1 MRQLGVNS
9 LWLALARA
17 GAQGFSLA
25 LSLLLARRLGEA
37 GFGEYAWLAAMTTIG
52 NAVTTFGTDTVI
64 IRELARDDRAT
75 PALLGAA
82 IWLQLGLS
90 ALWLLAV
97 WTVGG
102 PGLLLWF
109 SLALLPLSPYTAF
122 SAALRA
128 HDALQQFA
136 WLNLMAAA
144 LVLALAAWLVQ
155 SRADLPA
162 LAAAT
167 FGAQTFAGVMALW
180 LCRRVVPRFAVS
192 VAWDG
197 TVLAAVLRA
206 AFPLA
211 LLMAL
216 AMVYQRLGVLA
227 LARLTD
233 DTATGLYSA
242 AARIVEG
249 LKLGHYALLGALL
262 PLASRTPRSTA
273 ARRAPWLLLVLSLA
287 LAGGV
292 TQWAGWLIEL
302 LFGAPYAAAAAG
314 LRVLVWLLVPYS
326 VSAYL
331 SVQFVARNTEYRLL
345 LATLL
350 TLVVSVALHGWLIP
364 PWGLIGAGWAMVL
377 SECVLAASLFAFSRS
392 EARRR
397 EAPEPT
403 S

>member
-9 LWLALARA
+9 LWLALART
-17 GAQGFSLA
+17 GAQGFSIA
-25 LSLLLARRLGEA
+25 LSLVLARRLGEA

-82 IWLQLGLS
+82 IWLQLSLS
-90 ALWLLAV
+90 AMWLVTV
-97 WTVGG
+97 WTLSG

-128 HDALQQFA
+128 HERLQQFA

-144 LVLALAAWLVQ
+144 LVFAPAAWLVQ
-155 SRADLPA
+155 SQADLPV

-167 FGAQTFAGVMALW
+167 FGVHAIAGVMALW

-197 TVLAAVLRA
+197 TVLVAVLRA
-206 AFPLA
+206 ALPLA

-227 LARLTD
+227 LAGLTD

-262 PLASRTPRSTA
+262 PLASRAPRSTA
-273 ARRAPWLLLVLSLA
+273 ARRAPWLLLGLSLA

-292 TQWAGWLIEL
+292 TLLAGWLIEF
-302 LFGAPYAAAAAG
+302 LFGAPYAAAAVG
-314 LRVLVWLLVPYS
+314 LRVLVWVLVPYS

-331 SVQFVARNTEYRLL
+331 SVQFVARNTEYWLL

-350 TLVVSVALHGWLIP
+350 TLVVSVTLHAWLIP
-364 PWGLIGAGWAMVL
+364 LWGIIGAGWAMVL

-392 EARRR
+392 EARHRG
-397 EAPEPT
+397 ASEPIA
-403 S
+403 